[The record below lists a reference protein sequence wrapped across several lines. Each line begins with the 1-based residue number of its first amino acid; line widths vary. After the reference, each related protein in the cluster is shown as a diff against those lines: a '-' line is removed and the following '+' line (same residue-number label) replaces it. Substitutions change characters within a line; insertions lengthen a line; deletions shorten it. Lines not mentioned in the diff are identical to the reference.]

1 MRAAPNKPAA
11 LRWMGVTL
19 YGEAV
24 PAGNY
29 GMIGRALKKYDL
41 EYLASLLWQNAA
53 RPPNGD
59 PFKYVLGVAK
69 GRSTVQSRHD
79 QSMETLEREM
89 EKIEAEKRT
98 IEGSCDYGGKR
109 NDDQGFA
116 SIFGILDAPQGVDI

>member
-19 YGEAV
+19 YGEEAV
-24 PAGNY
+24 PADNY
-29 GMIGRALKKYDL
+29 GMIGRALRRYDL

-69 GRSTVQSRHD
+69 GKSTAQSRKGQPD
-79 QSMETLEREM
+79 ALEESRRRRAETTEYTGTRGPVFSEDR
-89 EKIEAEKRT
+89 KTT
-98 IEGSCDYGGKR
+98 IEGEYSLGG
-109 NDDQGFA
+109 Q
-116 SIFGILDAPQGVDI
+116 L